1 MKFSFAI
8 TALVL
13 YALLL
18 QTGCRHEPLV
28 PAETPLD
35 ESLKEL
41 LRIASPSGSSD
52 HFLLPDEDDLT
63 AIPQDPLNPLTQ
75 EKVALGRQ
83 LFFEPGMASFTM
95 HEAGKRTFS
104 CATCH
109 NPETGF
115 RVGRSQG
122 IADGG
127 IGIGIHGSERLVHP
141 DYLVGEIDQQGARPL
156 SVLNVS
162 QVVNPMWSGGFGSDG
177 ANVGTDAQ
185 WNGDFAVNQLG
196 FAGLESAIQ
205 QSLVIHRQDMNPEL
219 ADSIGYSDLFR
230 VAFPSKPKAERAT
243 RQHAALALAA
253 YLRTLNTT
261 RAPFQQWLRG
271 KDNAMTDEQKRGA
284 ILFFGKARCAGCHNE
299 ANLGSNTFHALGVKD
314 LWEHPDAVGTGPFDQ
329 RNHGRGK
336 FSLRPDDIFHF
347 RVPQLYN
354 LKHYPTFFH
363 GSSHSSLEEV
373 VEYKC
378 AASSENPNI
387 ENNMLSPLFRPVA
400 LTAEEKAQLVAFLR
414 EGLFDPDTH
423 RFVPTSVASGLCFPS
438 NDWLSKQ
445 QLGCE

>member
-1 MKFSFAI
+1 MKFSSPI
-8 TALVL
+8 TVL
-13 YALLL
+13 ILCAWML
-18 QTGCRHEPLV
+18 QTGCKHDPLL

-35 ESLKEL
+35 ESLREL
-41 LRIASPSGSSD
+41 LYTASPSGSAE
-52 HFLLPDEDDLT
+52 HFLLPDDGDLA
-63 AIPQDPLNPLTQ
+63 AIPQDPLNPLTP

-95 HEAGKRTFS
+95 HEAGKRTYS

-115 RVGRSQG
+115 RVGRAQG

-127 IGIGIHGSERLVHP
+127 IGIGVHGSERLVHP

-162 QVVNPMWSGGFGSDG
+162 QIINPMWSGGFGSDG

-196 FAGLESAIQ
+196 FAGLETAIQ
-205 QSLVIHRQDMNPEL
+205 QSLVIHRQDMNPDL
-219 ADSIGYSDLFR
+219 ADSLGYNDLFR
-230 VAFPSKPKAERAT
+230 VAFPDKPKAERAT
-243 RQHAALALAA
+243 KQHAGLALAA
-253 YLRTLNTT
+253 YLRTLNTS

-271 KDNAMTDEQKRGA
+271 QENAMTDDQKRGA
-284 ILFFGKARCAGCHNE
+284 ILFFGKARCAGCHNA

-314 LWEHPDAVGTGPFDQ
+314 LWEHPDAVGTGPFDK

-336 FSLRPDDIFHF
+336 FSLQPNDLFRF

-363 GSSHSSLEEV
+363 GSSHRSLEEV
-373 VEYKC
+373 VDYKC
-378 AASSENPNI
+378 AASSENANV
-387 ENNMLSPLFRPVA
+387 ENAMLSPLFRPVQ

-414 EGLFDPDTH
+414 EALYDPDTR

-438 NDWLSKQ
+438 NDWLSRQ